1 MRIAEI
7 CPDCA
12 TYINASCILYDGEYL
27 SNIDVSPL
35 DSLDEILGDINTAF
49 AAIVEVGSPDEIPD
63 FIGQFYVNSSNL
75 QIWVALSD
83 TFPTWGLIGTLSTTS
98 TTTTSP

>member
-35 DSLDEILGDINTAF
+35 DSLVTILEKLDTAVEAATGSGEPSNVPAFVGQFYINTAVP
-49 AAIVEVGSPDEIPD
+49 ALY
-63 FIGQFYVNSSNL
+63 IG
-75 QIWVALSD
+75 LSD
-83 TFPTWGLIGTLSTTS
+83 TLVDWGFVAILV
-98 TTTTSP
+98 TTTTTTTTP